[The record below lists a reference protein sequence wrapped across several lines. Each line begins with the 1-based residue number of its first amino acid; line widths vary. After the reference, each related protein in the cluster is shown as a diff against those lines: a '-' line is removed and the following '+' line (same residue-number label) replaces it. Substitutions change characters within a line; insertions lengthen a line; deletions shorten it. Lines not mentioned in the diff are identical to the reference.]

1 MSNDRIA
8 KALDLWKKFPDND
21 LSRYNLAQ
29 AYFDAGDFNNAAE
42 HLRPLC
48 AKKPDWMVVHILLGK
63 CLLHTGQQAEAR
75 KSLEHARQL
84 AGAQHHEGPLEE
96 LTELLK
102 SL

>member
-8 KALDLWKKFPDND
+8 KAVELYQKFPDND

-29 AYFDAGDFNNAAE
+29 AYFDAGDFTHAAE

-63 CLLHTGQQAEAR
+63 CLLNASQHDEAR
-75 KSLEHARQL
+75 TILKHALQL
-84 AGAQHHEGPLEE
+84 AVEQHHDGPREE
-96 LTELLK
+96 LTELLET
-102 SL
+102 L